1 MRIAIASSEAAPFAK
16 TGGLADMVGA
26 LAAALGDQGADTTLI
41 VPAHRSV
48 LDRNPEATGL
58 AFDVPVAGAAVRAD
72 ILRGCV
78 GRTPVHFIRAD
89 RFFDRDH
96 LYGPP
101 GADYGDNADRFAFFA
116 RAVLQLLSA
125 GDPPDVIHVHDWQSG
140 LAAALLRLEPEHYPR
155 LASARTLLTVHNVG
169 YQGLFDADAFRRL
182 GLDAGACWPRFEF
195 YGRTNYLKAGV
206 SLADLVT
213 TVSPTYAEEIK
224 TAAQGCGLDGV
235 FRERAG
241 QLVGI
246 LNGVDYSIWD
256 PAADGFI
263 RSPYT
268 AGDLTGK
275 RDCKVDLQR
284 RAGLPVADRP
294 VVSVVARLAEQ
305 KGIDILLGAIGELL
319 ARDLQFVLLGTG
331 EARYESPLRD
341 IGQRHPGQ
349 AAIHTR
355 FDEGLAHV
363 VEAGSDIFLMPSRYE
378 PCGLNQLYSLKYGTV
393 PVVRATG
400 GLRDSVSAFDPATR
414 QGTGFLFDDYSPGA
428 LLDAVDR
435 ALDCYRQPD
444 VWQVLMR
451 NAMSRDFS
459 VQRVAALYLDA
470 YRRLAGSA
478 GS

>member
-1 MRIAIASSEAAPFAK
+1 MRVAIASSEAAPFAK

-26 LAAALGDQGADTTLI
+26 LASALGDEAIDATLI

-48 LDRNPEATGL
+48 LERNPEAAGL
-58 AFDVPVAGAAVRAD
+58 AFDVPVAGGAVRAD
-72 ILRGCV
+72 ILRGRA
-78 GRTPVHFIRAD
+78 GPTPVYFVRAD
-89 RFFDRDH
+89 CFFDRDH

-116 RAVLQLLSA
+116 RAVLELLSQR
-125 GDPPDVIHVHDWQSG
+125 DPPDVIHGHDWQSG
-140 LAAALLRLEPEHYPR
+140 LVGALPRLQPERYPR

-182 GLDAGACWPRFEF
+182 GLDGACWPRFEF
-195 YGRTNYLKAGV
+195 HGRTNYLKAGV
-206 SLADLVT
+206 ALADLVT
-213 TVSPTYAEEIK
+213 TVSPTYAEEIR
-224 TAAQGCGLDGV
+224 TEAQGFGLDGV

-246 LNGVDYSIWD
+246 LNGVDYTVWD
-256 PAADGFI
+256 PAADRFI

-268 AGDLTGK
+268 AADITGK
-275 RDCKVDLQR
+275 RDCKVDLQQR
-284 RAGLPVADRP
+284 VGLPVADRP

-305 KGIDILLGAIGELL
+305 KGIDILAAALDELL

-331 EARYESPLRD
+331 EARYEAWLRD

-349 AAIHTR
+349 AAIRTR

-363 VEAGSDIFLMPSRYE
+363 IEAGSDIFLMPSRYE

-400 GLRDSVSAFDPATR
+400 GLRDSVSAFDRATR

-428 LLDAVDR
+428 LLHAVDR

-444 VWQVLMR
+444 LWQVLMR
-451 NAMSRDFS
+451 NAMSQDFS
-459 VQRVAALYLDA
+459 VQRVAAQYLDA

-478 GS
+478 GA

>member
-1 MRIAIASSEAAPFAK
+1 MRVAIASSEAVPFAK

-26 LAAALGDQGADTTLI
+26 LAVALADHATDTTLI
-41 VPAHRSV
+41 LPAYRSV

-72 ILRGCV
+72 ILRECA
-78 GRTPVHFIRAD
+78 GRTPVYFIRAD

-101 GADYGDNADRFAFFA
+101 GSDYGDNADRFAFFA
-116 RAVLQLLSA
+116 RAVLQLLSDS
-125 GDPPDVIHVHDWQSG
+125 DPPDVIHVHDWQAG
-140 LAAALLRLEPEHYPR
+140 LVAALLRLQPERYPR
-155 LASARTLLTVHNVG
+155 LASARTMLTVHNVG
-169 YQGLFDADAFRRL
+169 YQGLFDADAFWRL
-182 GLDAGACWPRFEF
+182 GLDSGACWPRFEF

-224 TAAQGCGLDGV
+224 TEAQGFGLDGV

-246 LNGVDYSIWD
+246 LNGVDYTIWN
-256 PAADGFI
+256 PAADRFI

-268 AGDLTGK
+268 AADLTGK
-275 RDCKVDLQR
+275 RDCRADLQQR
-284 RAGLPVADRP
+284 VGLPVADRP
-294 VVSVVARLAEQ
+294 LVSVVARLAEQ
-305 KGIDILLGAIGELL
+305 KGIDILIGTLDELL

-331 EARYESPLRD
+331 EAHYEAQLRG
-341 IGQRHPGQ
+341 IGERHPGQ
-349 AAIHTR
+349 AAIHTG

-363 VEAGSDIFLMPSRYE
+363 IEAGSDIFLMPSRYE
-378 PCGLNQLYSLKYGTV
+378 PCGLNQLYSMKYGTV

-400 GLRDSVSAFDPATR
+400 GLRDSVSPFDRATR

-444 VWQVLMR
+444 LWQALMR

-459 VQRVAALYLDA
+459 VQRVATQYLDA
-470 YRRLAGSA
+470 YRRLTGLAAS
-478 GS
+478 

>member
-1 MRIAIASSEAAPFAK
+1 MRVAIASSEAAPFAK

-26 LAAALGDQGADTTLI
+26 LASALGELATDATLI
-41 VPAHRSV
+41 VPAYRSV
-48 LDRNPEATGL
+48 LDRGPEPTGL

-78 GRTPVHFIRAD
+78 GRTPVYFIRAD

-116 RAVLQLLSA
+116 RAVLQLLSES
-125 GDPPDVIHVHDWQSG
+125 DPPDVIHVHDWQSG
-140 LAAALLRLEPEHYPR
+140 LAAALLRLQPERYPR
-155 LASARTLLTVHNVG
+155 LAAARTLLTVHNVG

-182 GLDAGACWPRFEF
+182 DLDTGACWPRFEF

-206 SLADLVT
+206 ALADLVT

-224 TAAQGCGLDGV
+224 TEAQGFGLDGV

-246 LNGVDYSIWD
+246 LNGVDYALWD
-256 PAADGFI
+256 PSADRFI
-263 RSPYT
+263 RSPYA

-275 RDCKVDLQR
+275 RDCKVDLQQR
-284 RAGLPVADRP
+284 VGLPVADRP

-305 KGIDILLGAIGELL
+305 KGIDILIGALDELL

-331 EARYESPLRD
+331 EARYEAELRA

-349 AAIHTR
+349 AAIETR

-363 VEAGSDIFLMPSRYE
+363 IEAGSDIFLMPSRYE

-400 GLRDSVSAFDPATR
+400 GLRDSVSAFDRATR

-444 VWQVLMR
+444 LWQVLMR
-451 NAMSRDFS
+451 TAMSRDFS
-459 VQRVAALYLDA
+459 VQRVAARYLDA

>member
-1 MRIAIASSEAAPFAK
+1 MRVAIASSEAAPFAK

-26 LAAALGDQGADTTLI
+26 LASALGDLATDATLI
-41 VPAHRSV
+41 VPAYRSA
-48 LDRNPEATGL
+48 LDRDPEATCL
-58 AFDVPVAGAAVRAD
+58 ALDVPVAGAAVRAD
-72 ILRGCV
+72 ILRGYA
-78 GRTPVHFIRAD
+78 GRTPAYFIRAD

-116 RAVLQLLSA
+116 RAVLQLLSD

-140 LAAALLRLEPEHYPR
+140 LAAALLRLQPERYPR
-155 LASARTLLTVHNVG
+155 LASARTMLTVHNVG

-182 GLDAGACWPRFEF
+182 GLDNAAWPRFDF

-206 SLADLVT
+206 ALADLVT

-224 TAAQGCGLDGV
+224 TEAQGFGLDGV

-246 LNGVDYSIWD
+246 LNGVDYTLWD
-256 PAADGFI
+256 PAADRFI

-268 AGDLTGK
+268 AADLTGK
-275 RDCKVDLQR
+275 RDCKADLQQR
-284 RAGLPVADRP
+284 VGLPVADRP

-305 KGIDILLGAIGELL
+305 KGIDILIAALDQLL

-331 EARYESPLRD
+331 EAHYEARLRG
-341 IGQRHPGQ
+341 IGERHPGQ
-349 AAIHTR
+349 AAIHTC
-355 FDEGLAHV
+355 FDEELAHV
-363 VEAGSDIFLMPSRYE
+363 IEAGSDIFLMPSRYE

-400 GLRDSVSAFDPATR
+400 GLRDSVSPFDRATR
-414 QGTGFLFDDYSPGA
+414 QGTGFLFDDYSPGG
-428 LLDAVDR
+428 LLHAVDR

-444 VWQVLMR
+444 LWQALMR

-459 VQRVAALYLDA
+459 VQRVAAQYLDA

-478 GS
+478 GA